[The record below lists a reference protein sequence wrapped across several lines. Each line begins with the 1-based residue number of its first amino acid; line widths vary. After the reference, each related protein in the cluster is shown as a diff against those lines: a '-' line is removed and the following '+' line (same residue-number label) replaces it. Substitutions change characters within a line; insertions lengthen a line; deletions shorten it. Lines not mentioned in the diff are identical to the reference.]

1 MLKGEGSL
9 VQASR
14 VGAEGSGFRAQGL
27 KFRGGPCRGGVQGC
41 VVLRGTEEEKRVY
54 RGSVYGDIGMHKV

>member
-1 MLKGEGSL
+1 MLKGEGNL

-27 KFRGGPCRGGVQGC
+27 KFRGGPCKGGG
-41 VVLRGTEEEKRVY
+41 Y
-54 RGSVYGDIGMHKV
+54 RDV